1 MAEKPYPHPSGRGT
15 DTFRRS
21 RTTGVN
27 VSVPPVGVWISGPGR
42 WNAAGVEKRVH
53 FITLATADLDAAR
66 AFYSDGLGWEPLVD
80 VPGEIIFFQVGPG
93 LVLGLFDKVA
103 FDGDINGDN
112 DGESNGSDSGG
123 SDSGGSED
131 ARPRIVTDRISGI
144 TLSLN
149 VDSPAAVDEVVS
161 TMVAAGGVVLKR
173 PTQAAFGGYH
183 GHVQDPNGVIW
194 EIAHNPGWRVD
205 DTGRVFLE

>member
-1 MAEKPYPHPSGRGT
+1 M
-15 DTFRRS
+15 
-21 RTTGVN
+21 
-27 VSVPPVGVWISGPGR
+27 
-42 WNAAGVEKRVH
+42 EKRVH

-66 AFYSDGLGWEPLVD
+66 AFYSAGLGWEPLVD

-103 FDGDINGDN
+103 FDSDINGDN
-112 DGESNGSDSGG
+112 DGESND

-144 TLSLN
+144 TLSHN
-149 VDSPAAVDEVVS
+149 VDGPAAVDEAVS
-161 TMVAAGGVVLKR
+161 AMVAAGAVVLKQ
-173 PTQAAFGGYH
+173 PTNAAFGGYH

>member
-1 MAEKPYPHPSGRGT
+1 M
-15 DTFRRS
+15 
-21 RTTGVN
+21 
-27 VSVPPVGVWISGPGR
+27 
-42 WNAAGVEKRVH
+42 EKRVH

-66 AFYSDGLGWEPLVD
+66 AFYSAGLGWEPLVD

-103 FDGDINGDN
+103 FDSDINGDN
-112 DGESNGSDSGG
+112 DGESNDSDA
-123 SDSGGSED
+123 GGSED

-144 TLSLN
+144 TLSHN
-149 VDSPAAVDEVVS
+149 VDGPAAVDEAVS
-161 TMVAAGGVVLKR
+161 AMVAAGAVVLKQ
-173 PTQAAFGGYH
+173 PTNAAFGGYH

-194 EIAHNPGWRVD
+194 EIAHNPGWRMD

>member
-1 MAEKPYPHPSGRGT
+1 
-15 DTFRRS
+15 
-21 RTTGVN
+21 
-27 VSVPPVGVWISGPGR
+27 
-42 WNAAGVEKRVH
+42 VEKRVH

-66 AFYSDGLGWEPLVD
+66 AFYSAGLGWEPLVD

-103 FDGDINGDN
+103 FDSDINGDN
-112 DGESNGSDSGG
+112 DGESNDSDA
-123 SDSGGSED
+123 GGSED

-144 TLSLN
+144 TLSHN
-149 VDSPAAVDEVVS
+149 VDGPAAVDEAVS
-161 TMVAAGGVVLKR
+161 AMVAAGAVVLKQ
-173 PTQAAFGGYH
+173 PTNAAFGGYH

>member
-1 MAEKPYPHPSGRGT
+1 M
-15 DTFRRS
+15 
-21 RTTGVN
+21 
-27 VSVPPVGVWISGPGR
+27 
-42 WNAAGVEKRVH
+42 EKRVH

-66 AFYSDGLGWEPLVD
+66 AFYSAGLGWEPLVD

-93 LVLGLFDKVA
+93 LVLGLFDTVS
-103 FDGDINGDN
+103 FDSDINGDN
-112 DGESNGSDSGG
+112 DGESNDSDA
-123 SDSGGSED
+123 GGSED

-144 TLSLN
+144 TLSHN
-149 VDSPAAVDEVVS
+149 VDGPAAVDEAVS
-161 TMVAAGGVVLKR
+161 AMVAPGAVVLKQ
-173 PTQAAFGGYH
+173 PTNAAFGGYH